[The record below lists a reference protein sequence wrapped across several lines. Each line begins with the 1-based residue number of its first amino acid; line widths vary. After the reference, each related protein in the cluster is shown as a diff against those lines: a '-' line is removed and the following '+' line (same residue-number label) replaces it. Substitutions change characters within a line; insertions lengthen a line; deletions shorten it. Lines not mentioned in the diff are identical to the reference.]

1 MDQKSAKLAQLM
13 QEEKKKQQ
21 QRMQKDIRQLLD
33 KVPASY
39 SQQKKEFMQIVL
51 PAVYTVYTQ
60 LEAEYKRAQKAL
72 QNGDDASFIK
82 LKKKE
87 YDVQSDTQLLKA
99 MKPHPK
105 SIAIAQA
112 AIESAWATSR
122 FYDVANNL
130 FGVWSY
136 NKNEPRVKAQGSREG
151 RAIWL
156 RKYEDATQS
165 MMDYYK
171 TLSRGFAYEEFRTVN
186 MRSDDPLE
194 IAQTLTRYSEKGQEY
209 TKLLQDMI
217 EHNGFMRFD

>member
-1 MDQKSAKLAQLM
+1 TAKLAQLM

-21 QRMQKDIRQLLD
+21 QLQQQQIQKLLD
-33 KVPASY
+33 QIPASY
-39 SQQKKEFMQIVL
+39 SKQKKEFMKIVL
-51 PAVYTVYTQ
+51 PAVHEVYTQ

-72 QNGDDASFIK
+72 QNGDDASFIE

-87 YDVQSDTQLLKA
+87 YGVESDKKLLKA

-105 SIAIAQA
+105 SIALAQA

-122 FYDVANNL
+122 FYEVANNL

-171 TLSRGFAYEEFRTVN
+171 TLSRGFAYEEFRKVN

-209 TKLLQDMI
+209 TQLLVQMI